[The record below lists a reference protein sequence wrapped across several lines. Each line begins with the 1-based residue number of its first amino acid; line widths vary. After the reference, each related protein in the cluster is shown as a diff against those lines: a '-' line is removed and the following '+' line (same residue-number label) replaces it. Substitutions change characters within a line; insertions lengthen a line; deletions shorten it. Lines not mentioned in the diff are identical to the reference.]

1 MDCLLEYGFVLE
13 ESGAERKSFHGHFAT
28 YERRLRNVSCERKK
42 NQRQLVKPLD
52 LLASFNT
59 SMADL
64 NSSLKRNAM
73 KPCTFQSYVVL
84 TMSNKLFTHSYPK
97 TIGSFL
103 FKFHKTTNVSFKNNK
118 FTAIAFSHQ
127 NIQRFPFAD
136 SLTRNI

>member
-73 KPCTFQSYVVL
+73 KPCTHDEQQTF
-84 TMSNKLFTHSYPK
+84 H
-97 TIGSFL
+97 SFL
-103 FKFHKTTNVSFKNNK
+103 SKNNR
-118 FTAIAFSHQ
+118 I
-127 NIQRFPFAD
+127 I
-136 SLTRNI
+136 SL